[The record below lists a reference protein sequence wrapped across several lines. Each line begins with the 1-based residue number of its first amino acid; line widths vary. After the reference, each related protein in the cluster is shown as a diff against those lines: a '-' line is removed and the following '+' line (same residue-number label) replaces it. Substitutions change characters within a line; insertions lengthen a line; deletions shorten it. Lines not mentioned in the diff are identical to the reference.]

1 MRDCRKFRMKIEFVV
16 NSKGKVRSLVW
27 WYNSEK
33 RIMNPFDDIEQEI
46 KKQKEAMKQ
55 EKERR
60 LVNTIELKE
69 TIGGLFEN
77 QKYRIELKRVEGSSG
92 SYGLERDA
100 ELVAYLTSIEQVEE
114 IINMYCLHN
123 DEVWRSTTTRFVQE
137 NYLIYIQNLS
147 NIYSKSV

>member
-1 MRDCRKFRMKIEFVV
+1 
-16 NSKGKVRSLVW
+16 
-27 WYNSEK
+27 
-33 RIMNPFDDIEQEI
+33 MNPIDDIEEEI

-77 QKYRIELKRVEGSSG
+77 QKYRMELKRVEGSSG
-92 SYGLERDA
+92 SYGLELDA

-114 IINMYCLHN
+114 IINTYCLHN
-123 DEVWRSTTTRFVQE
+123 DEVVLIRFRTPTTSRNVFGFKFCVR
-137 NYLIYIQNLS
+137 
-147 NIYSKSV
+147 VD